1 MVKNLKAERV
11 IFDNELKSIQMY
23 NLAKLTGVQ
32 IIDRFQLIL
41 EIFTKNARTTEAH
54 FQIKLAKLRYDLA
67 QAKERVRKVF
77 SCEQYIENFERVFDE
92 IGSKKKRDD
101 ALAKELTVTILALVE
116 AAAANKAK
124 VLEQQQKLKELEMFY
139 ERVRNYP
146 FYKVYH
152 WLKYL
157 V

>member
-1 MVKNLKAERV
+1 
-11 IFDNELKSIQMY
+11 
-23 NLAKLTGVQ
+23 
-32 IIDRFQLIL
+32 
-41 EIFTKNARTTEAH
+41 
-54 FQIKLAKLRYDLA
+54 
-67 QAKERVRKVF
+67 VRKVF